1 MTTTYTGRLQW
12 ANDFPVAAAEV
23 RVFRQLSDGSP
34 GMEMTEDAGLSGAEG
49 DFTLS
54 LRDSRLIDEA
64 LLAEYDLLSSEFEDI
79 DPGGL
84 DLGDE
89 LRPII
94 QFTLEIR
101 GQQVLFEAP
110 FRRIH
115 RGYHLPYNPPVA
127 FQPSR
132 DGFDFPNTFKFFQS
146 AISLPFGLA
155 DKLIPEAYGLCGGM
169 SAGAYDYR
177 LACLC
182 EPNPP
187 DIREYATPPKTGT
200 RLQRYLLRRSLDTFG
215 SLGCNVR
222 RVGDWT
228 LLPDD
233 GPCGVRYLSLQE
245 LPTILLRLQRGQCA
259 VLALIYERADTFA
272 EMLQKIWLNHQVLA
286 YGYQQPSPGQYE
298 IAIYD
303 PNHKNQDGVKLGIEQ
318 VQVGADSNGPVFGLQ
333 IIEEIPHRADK
344 PVRGIFPMT
353 YEPCKPPA

>member
-1 MTTTYTGRLQW
+1 MTSTYSGRIQW
-12 ANDFPVAAAEV
+12 ANEIAVPDVEV
-23 RVFRQLSDGSP
+23 RLFRQLTDGSL
-34 GMEMTEDAGLSGAEG
+34 GMEMTEAPGLSDADG

-54 LRDSRLIDEA
+54 MRDSRLIDEE
-64 LLAEYDLLSSEFEDI
+64 LLAEYDLLSSEFEVL
-79 DPGGL
+79 DPGGF

-94 QFTLEIR
+94 QFTLEIK

-115 RGYHLPYNPPVA
+115 RGYHLPYNPPVE

-132 DGFDFPNTFKFFQS
+132 DGFDFPNAFKFFQS
-146 AISLPFGLA
+146 SISLPFGLA
-155 DKLIPEAYGLCGGM
+155 EKLIPEPYGVCGGM
-169 SAGAYDYR
+169 SAAAYDYR

-182 EPNPP
+182 DPTPP
-187 DIREYATPPKTGT
+187 DIRQYHTPPKTGT

-228 LLPDD
+228 LLPDE
-233 GPCGVRYLSLQE
+233 GPCGVCYLSLQE
-245 LPTILLRLQRGQCA
+245 LPSVLLRLQRGQCA
-259 VLALIYERADTFA
+259 VLALIYERAESFA

-286 YGYQQPSPGQYE
+286 YGYQQLGPGQYE

-303 PNHKNQDGVKLGIEQ
+303 PNHKNQDQVKLGIEQ
-318 VQVGADSNGPVFGLQ
+318 VQVGSDSNGPVFGLQ
-333 IIEEIPHRADK
+333 IIEEIPNRADK
-344 PVRGIFPMT
+344 AVRGIFPMT
-353 YEPCKPPA
+353 YQPC